1 MSVGTVFMPNM
12 HKRFRCISP
21 RVNNWFLAFGLFE
34 GNAKHLP
41 RTWHTV
47 SLRRLELSVQGCL
60 TNTVVQDGDP
70 CEQALQRCIQ
80 MCEWSTLWAGKPN
93 YFYFTA
99 IVHLHKYICGY
110 YFITLQILHTHTV
123 PLTCDILALA
133 VSVSASHFFKCW
145 RSNLQIACHIVTALL
160 HLFFMAS
167 FSWMLVE
174 GLLLWSKVVS
184 VNISEDSRMKLY
196 YIIGWGNVAFFFY
209 QVCKVCPFTSRKKK
223 NNIPSSA
230 VQLVLLKKEGKI
242 I

>member
-1 MSVGTVFMPNM
+1 MSVSTVFMPNM

-41 RTWHTV
+41 PVWHTV
-47 SLRRLELSVQGCL
+47 SLRRLELSVQGCR

-70 CEQALQRCIQ
+70 CDPMYTDVWLKHSMSSKTKLLLFHSDCTLAQIHLWVLFYYFTNFTHTQYLWRATSLHLQRLSQ
-80 MCEWSTLWAGKPN
+80 P
-93 YFYFTA
+93 A
-99 IVHLHKYICGY
+99 ISSKR
-110 YFITLQILHTHTV
+110 
-123 PLTCDILALA
+123 
-133 VSVSASHFFKCW
+133 W
-145 RSNLQIACHIVTALL
+145 RFDLQIACHIVTALL

-196 YIIGWGNVAFFFY
+196 YIIGWGNVAFSFIKY
-209 QVCKVCPFTSRKKK
+209 VKYALLPPGKK
-223 NNIPSSA
+223 NNI
-230 VQLVLLKKEGKI
+230 LYCWRRKEK
-242 I
+242 